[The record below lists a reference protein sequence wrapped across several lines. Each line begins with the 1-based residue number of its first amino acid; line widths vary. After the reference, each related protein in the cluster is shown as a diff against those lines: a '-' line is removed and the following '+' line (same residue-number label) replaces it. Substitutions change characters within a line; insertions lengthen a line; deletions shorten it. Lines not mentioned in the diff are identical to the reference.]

1 MKPRKPRD
9 KSIGHERK
17 WHPRYCPYVVC
28 KLLDTYDKTRDVQ
41 TVDQLARKLGVYDP
55 INENLTVKEFEA

>member
-1 MKPRKPRD
+1 MKQRKTRD

-17 WHPRYCPYVVC
+17 WHPRYCPFVVC

-41 TVDQLARKLGVYDP
+41 TVDQLARKLGVYEP
-55 INENLTVKEFEA
+55 VEE

>member
-17 WHPRYCPYVVC
+17 WHPRYCPFVIM
-28 KLLDTYDKTRDVQ
+28 KLLRTYDETKSVKSVNRM
-41 TVDQLARKLGVYDP
+41 AHKLGVY
-55 INENLTVKEFEA
+55 ELVEE